1 MFDVSQYAWNKVLLI
16 IGSLIGV
23 NISNILWQPSYMKG
37 KTATQV
43 AMLSASIATGIAFT
57 AGGAILEY
65 FGVPTD
71 KVDMV
76 LFTGLCIGLFS
87 PFVLH
92 LWKNFI
98 VKNEDKSIDEVVKD
112 VKGKL

>member
-16 IGSLIGV
+16 VGSFIGV
-23 NISNILWQPSYMKG
+23 NISNVLWQPSYMRG
-37 KTATQV
+37 KSATKV
-43 AMLSASIATGIAFT
+43 AMLSASIATGLAFT

-65 FGVPTD
+65 FGIPSD

-76 LFTGLCIGLFS
+76 LFTGLCIGFLS

-98 VKNEDKSIDEVVKD
+98 LKNEDKSLDEVVKD
-112 VKGKL
+112 IKNQ